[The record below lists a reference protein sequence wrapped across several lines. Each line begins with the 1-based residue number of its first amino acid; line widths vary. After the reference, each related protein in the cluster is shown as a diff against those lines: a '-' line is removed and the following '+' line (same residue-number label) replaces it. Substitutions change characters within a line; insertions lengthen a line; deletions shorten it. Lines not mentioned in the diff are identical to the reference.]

1 MERKKFSTIG
11 DALERCLGNTPLADG
26 LRYSRVC
33 DAWDA
38 AVGDAI
44 AHVTLSKEFENG
56 VLTVRLSS
64 SVVRMHLEMSKEDIR
79 ARINEQLG
87 ETLVKS
93 LIFR

>member
-11 DALERCLGNTPLADG
+11 DALERYLGSTPLADG

-44 AHVTLSKEFENG
+44 AHVTLSKAFENG

-64 SVVRMHLEMSKEDIR
+64 SVVRMHLEMSREDIR
-79 ARINEQLG
+79 SRINGQLG